1 MELLAFIITIITEYK
16 LELGF
21 VFFLFFCLYIHS
33 QNKKEYE
40 KMISEKEKIK
50 ESIHDT
56 RKRLAELWIDEEND
70 RTLYEREL
78 KYAEKEIDYRIK
90 DIQENFNS
98 ASLMSINSCVGV
110 IILFLIIFLLPYFL
124 GITNG

>member
-1 MELLAFIITIITEYK
+1 MELLAIIITIITEYRF
-16 LELGF
+16 EFGF
-21 VFFLFFCLYIHS
+21 VVFLFFCAYIHS
-33 QNKKEYE
+33 QNKKEFE

-56 RKRLAELWIDEEND
+56 RKRLAELWDD
-70 RTLYEREL
+70 TTVYDREL
-78 KYAEKEIDYRIK
+78 KYAEKEIDHRIK

-98 ASLMSINSCVGV
+98 KSLMSINSCVGI